1 MRGLVDQST
10 GEIIKTAEED
20 EYQSKITKL
29 KREYQSQYN
38 ELKDLKQE
46 IERIQTLL
54 ERCREKL

>member
-1 MRGLVDQST
+1 MRGLVDQNT

-38 ELKDLKQE
+38 ELKDLK
-46 IERIQTLL
+46 
-54 ERCREKL
+54 